1 MVMQAAAD
9 YHRRV
14 PNRLAD
20 ELSPYLRQHAHNP
33 VDWYPWGDE
42 AVRLAHETQRP
53 IFLSVGYATCH
64 WCHVMEHESFEDA
77 RVAELLNRDF
87 VPVKVDR
94 EERPDID
101 RVYMTF
107 VQATTGS
114 GGWPMSVWLTPDL
127 QPFYGGTYFPP
138 TGQWGRPGFSDVLR
152 EIARAWRDDR
162 ASVVRSASEIV
173 ERLRAIAE
181 GSQTQ
186 EGMPGADALDRTR
199 QQFER
204 MFDRRWG
211 GFGEQPKF
219 PRPSELLFLLREAV
233 RTGQPEPRD
242 MAVKTLRAMALGGMR
257 DHIGGGFHRYS
268 VDGQWRVPHFEKML
282 YDQAQ
287 LVLAYVEAAQLTG
300 DPYLLQVAEDT
311 LQYVARDMRAAEGGF
326 FSAEDADSVPPTE
339 SGAAAAEGV
348 APEQGKRVEG
358 PGAKARKVEGAF
370 YVFGTDEVRQV
381 LGEAAPVFERRYG
394 LRPEGNALADP
405 HGEFTGLNILY
416 TAASITDIAQATGH
430 APMQVGEQLQ
440 EARQRLFDVR
450 GRRPRPEC
458 DDKILTAWN
467 GLMIGACARGARVM
481 SGWGGDE
488 AGFDVRAASA
498 RHLQMAS
505 DAAVFLETR
514 MWQPDTGQLLRRYR
528 HGQAGIDAFAE
539 DYAYLIFGLLELF
552 QTSGEVR
559 WLRWAIDLQRWQDA
573 RFLDEARGGY
583 YSTTGDD
590 PSVLVRTREQY
601 DGAEPSATSV
611 AAMNLQTLAALT
623 GEASYGARAA
633 AAIASMRDRLD
644 REGRAVPLM
653 AVALQQW
660 LHPPA
665 QVVVVGPPDR
675 DDTRALWTRVHGRYR
690 PWTVTLPVV
699 PGDSQR
705 ALSEVLPWLGAMTM
719 SEGRATAYV
728 CHHCACEAPVTD
740 PESLE
745 QALH

>member
-1 MVMQAAAD
+1 M
-9 YHRRV
+9 
-14 PNRLAD
+14 PNRLAR

-33 VDWYPWGDE
+33 VDWHPWGDE
-42 AVRLAHETQRP
+42 AFALARETQRP

-77 RVAELLNRDF
+77 RVADILNRDF

-107 VQATTGS
+107 VQATTGG

-138 TGQWGRPGFSDVLR
+138 SGQWGRPGFSDVLK
-152 EIARAWRDDR
+152 EIARAWREDR
-162 ASVVRSASEIV
+162 ASVMRSASEIV
-173 ERLRAIAE
+173 ERLRAIADVQSSD
-181 GSQTQ
+181 GDV
-186 EGMPGADALDRTR
+186 PGAEALDRTR

-242 MAVKTLRAMALGGMR
+242 MVVKTLRAMALGGMR

-300 DPYLLQVAEDT
+300 DAYLLQVAEDT
-311 LQYVARDMRAAEGGF
+311 CQYVARDMHAPEGGF
-326 FSAEDADSVPPTE
+326 FSAEDADSVPSSAGGE
-339 SGAAAAEGV
+339 SAEGQK
-348 APEQGKRVEG
+348 ADPTTC
-358 PGAKARKVEGAF
+358 GARAHKVEGAF
-370 YVFGTDEVRQV
+370 YVFSTDEVRRV
-381 LGEAAPVFERRYG
+381 LGDAAPTFERRYG

-416 TAASITDIAQATGH
+416 TAASITDIAQATGQTP
-430 APMQVGEQLQ
+430 AEVGARLL
-440 EARQRLFDVR
+440 EARQRLFGAR
-450 GRRPRPEC
+450 ASRLRPEC

-467 GLMIGACARGARVM
+467 GLMIGAAARAGRVM
-481 SGWGGDE
+481 ASLDTDD
-488 AGFDVRAASA
+488 AGFDVRTAAA
-498 RHLQMAS
+498 RHVQMAT
-505 DAAVFLETR
+505 DAAACLEAHVWR
-514 MWQPDTGQLLRRYR
+514 PDTGQLLRRYR
-528 HGQAGIDAFAE
+528 HGEAGIDAFAE
-539 DYAYLIFGLLELF
+539 DYACLIFGLLELL
-552 QTSGEVR
+552 QATGDAR
-559 WLRWAIDLQRWQDA
+559 WLRWAIDLQRRQDA

-583 YSTTGDD
+583 FSTTGDD

-611 AAMNLQTLAALT
+611 AAINLLTLAALT
-623 GEASYGARAA
+623 GDAGWTVRASAA
-633 AAIASMRDRLD
+633 LGSMRDRLERD
-644 REGRAVPLM
+644 GRAVPLM
-653 AVALQQW
+653 AVALQLW
-660 LHPPA
+660 LHPPT
-665 QVVVVGPPDR
+665 QVVVVGPPER
-675 DDTRALWTRVHGRYR
+675 DDTRALWAGVHRAYR
-690 PWTVTLPVV
+690 PWNVALPVT
-699 PGDSQR
+699 PGDAQH
-705 ALSEVLPWLGAMTM
+705 ALSAVMPWLGAMTM
-719 SEGRATAYV
+719 IKGRATAYV
-728 CHHCACEAPVTD
+728 CRHFACEAPVTEAD
-740 PESLE
+740 
-745 QALH
+745 ALAEALD